1 MEDKTFELLTKMY
14 SDFSEFRKETSQRFD
29 KVESEI
35 KIVGNQVVK
44 LKNDHV
50 QKLDSLFDGYR
61 QLTEGQAFIKSQL
74 AALSAKVESQGVQIT
89 VLKGNKKTVKSK
101 YVYSGFEPIRC

>member
-29 KVESEI
+29 KAESEI
-35 KIVGNQVVK
+35 KTVGNQVVK
-44 LKNDHV
+44 LENDHG

-61 QLTEGQAFIKSQL
+61 QLTEGQEFIKSQL
-74 AALSAKVESQGVQIT
+74 AALSAKVDSQDVQIT
-89 VLKGNKKTVKSK
+89 VLKGNKKAVK
-101 YVYSGFEPIRC
+101 